1 VHGQTTI
8 VNELEKILN
17 DQSCSSL
24 KEQQYKPTVIRE
36 VARNVLREKH
46 YNRDDIANYPP
57 KARRLQELILGAQWE
72 AETSVCESINSHHGY
87 ISDRSGLDPIVYAQ
101 VFAGD
106 EASNSILASKEWQ
119 ELGDRMKA
127 GLVILCEAG
136 CSWLQDDGT
145 RLMPDDLESW
155 LRIDLA
161 FRKLLDECKIDYV
174 VCRKDVVQVSDRVQ
188 FVMQQLASHMF

>member
-1 VHGQTTI
+1 M
-8 VNELEKILN
+8 
-17 DQSCSSL
+17 
-24 KEQQYKPTVIRE
+24 
-36 VARNVLREKH
+36 
-46 YNRDDIANYPP
+46 
-57 KARRLQELILGAQWE
+57 
-72 AETSVCESINSHHGY
+72 
-87 ISDRSGLDPIVYAQ
+87 
-101 VFAGD
+101 
-106 EASNSILASKEWQ
+106 LASKEWQ

-155 LRIDLA
+155 LRIDLV

-188 FVMQQLASHMF
+188 FVMQQLASHMSTSVTLLWSNFSSG